1 MTNSVNALNL
11 IINKVSGFFEKINK
25 NKYLM
30 LVPTNESKKYLKIHE
45 ELWKK
50 IRDLIRSITKN

>member
-11 IINKVSGFFEKINK
+11 IINKVSGYFEKINK

-30 LVPTNESKKYLKIHE
+30 LVPTNESKKYLKIYE